1 VTTILHPP
9 QSCDGGRVTKDRRY
23 GGRVRRFKLYLL
35 PCLLLLCLTVPHL
48 DQGDFRRDTGR
59 YAAVGHYMWSGGH
72 LDAPYLNPETPY
84 FNKPPLALLIHGL
97 FLKTFGVSLVVA
109 RIPSIL
115 AALGV
120 LILSMT
126 AARQIGSRAEAIASG
141 FVLASTMEFF
151 RRSREI
157 SLDFWQ
163 LFFMMTAVVLILRA
177 LRLDNQSSLPT
188 REQAKACTTSRW
200 LMAAAGIPLGLALL
214 CKPLVA
220 LLVIPIATGWCLW
233 AKEQRLI
240 PWIFLA
246 TFPVAILVALPWHW
260 HMYSLFGDRFLDQY
274 FGREVVDRARGLLL
288 RQPIYYY
295 VIENLRTYW
304 PWLPV
309 LIFAV
314 YHRFRQQV
322 HRRLPHR
329 DLVIFGLWW
338 VFMMFVLLSIFP
350 DKKPN
355 YALPL
360 FPMLS
365 WIVAAGFCRLPW
377 RKLRSWY
384 ELRLPWLAPAT
395 AVLFIALSIAPIQF
409 QKGADKNWT
418 TLLKWMSQNA
428 SAPGPIFEAGLDYN
442 DVCYFYLKT
451 GQWLRHWR
459 EEELATNVALRP
471 ILLAHS
477 TYAPKLSRL
486 PEFQPAFTA
495 GNYVIFATS
504 TSRQ

>member
-1 VTTILHPP
+1 VTTIL
-9 QSCDGGRVTKDRRY
+9 
-23 GGRVRRFKLYLL
+23 RRFKLYLL

-72 LDAPYLNPETPY
+72 LGVPYLNPETPY

-97 FLKTFGVSLVVA
+97 FLKTFGVSLAVA

-126 AARQIGSRAEAIASG
+126 AVRQIGSRAEAVASG

-163 LFFMMTAVVLILRA
+163 LFFMMAAVVLILRA
-177 LRLDNQSSLPT
+177 LRVSNESSLAMAKRGEGCTT
-188 REQAKACTTSRW
+188 RPEQAKACTTNMW
-200 LMAAAGIPLGLALL
+200 LLAAAGVPLGLALL

-220 LLVIPIATGWCLW
+220 LLVIPIAARWCLW
-233 AKEQRLI
+233 AKQKRLI
-240 PWIFLA
+240 LWLFLA
-246 TFPVAILVALPWHW
+246 TFPVAFLVALPWHW
-260 HMYSLFGDRFLDQY
+260 HMYSVFGDRFLDQY
-274 FGREVVDRARGLLL
+274 FGKEVVDRARGLLL

-295 VIENLRTYW
+295 VVENLRTYW

-309 LIFAV
+309 LAFAAF
-314 YHRFRQQV
+314 HRFKQQE
-322 HRRLPHR
+322 HPRPPRR
-329 DLVIFGLWW
+329 DLVVFGLWW
-338 VFMMFVLLSIFP
+338 VFVMFMLLSIFP

-365 WIVAAGFCRLPW
+365 WVVAAGLCRFPF

-384 ELRLPWLAPAT
+384 KLQLPWLAPST
-395 AVLFIALSIAPIQF
+395 AALFIALTIAPIQF

-418 TLLKWMSQNA
+418 TLLHWMSQNA
-428 SAPGPIFEAGLDYN
+428 SAEGAIFEAGLDYN

-451 GQWLRHWR
+451 GKWLRHWR
-459 EEELATNVALRP
+459 DEELAANVALKP
-471 ILLAHS
+471 ILLTHS
-477 TYAPKLSRL
+477 TYAPG
-486 PEFQPAFTA
+486 PDFQPAFSA
-495 GNYVIFATS
+495 GTYVIFAAS
-504 TSRQ
+504 GSRH